1 VSSSS
6 IPEMSEDLLIINV
19 LGRDRVG
26 LVAEITGKLAQYDI
40 NIVDIE
46 QSVIQ
51 GLFSMFMLVDISQST
66 ADDQKLRNSLFTIA
80 NRLDVKIDVTPYVK
94 YHGEGGVKEKDLWK
108 ITLLGKDKP
117 GIVAGFSQT
126 IYENKANIERIKMI
140 ARGDLL
146 VTDIVVDAAGTDSP
160 RNLREKIKE
169 EGELLG
175 MDVVMQPE
183 NHSHLRK
190 RLVVFD
196 MDGTIIE
203 QEVIDE
209 LGKAAGVGKEVAQI
223 TAKGMRGEIDFTKGL
238 RERVR
243 LLEGLPVEVLE
254 DIRKHLKLT
263 PECEELIKTLKG
275 AGYRLALISGGFT
288 YFTDAFRERL
298 GFDYAYGNKLV
309 VKDGQLTGELEGE
322 IIDSNRKADIVN
334 EIARSENISLDEVV
348 AIGDGANDQIMIQ
361 NAGLGIA
368 FNAKKVLKSASDG
381 NITKEN
387 LKGLLYFLGDTG

>member
-1 VSSSS
+1 
-6 IPEMSEDLLIINV
+6 MSEDLLIINV

-368 FNAKKVLKSASDG
+368 FSAKKVLKSASDG

>member
-1 VSSSS
+1 
-6 IPEMSEDLLIINV
+6 MSEDLLIINV